1 MRFVDGMTAA
11 EEIRR
16 MDSEVMIIF
25 ITNMAQYAIR
35 GYEVGALDYILKPVG
50 KDVLLQTLSRV
61 SKQKERVERKEA
73 DYKKMELDYM
83 EIGRNI
89 RRCRRERGLKQKDL
103 AEMVR
108 VSDQHM
114 SHIENGSTQL
124 SLPTLIAIANALA
137 IDCNTLLGQTLGKAQ
152 GIIMRQELAQVL
164 DSVGG
169 DERKLRLRVE
179 LCRLLEQ
186 YDQ

>member
-1 MRFVDGMTAA
+1 MLWALCFVVVTLNNYWKIQEKGRKLYLKRQFYLYNLFSTMEMQDN
-11 EEIRR
+11 
-16 MDSEVMIIF
+16 IF
-25 ITNMAQYAIR
+25 IR
-35 GYEVGALDYILKPVG
+35 DYLS
-50 KDVLLQTLSRV
+50 LLLSF
-61 SKQKERVERKEA
+61 SG
-73 DYKKMELDYM
+73 DCDKMELDYM

>member
-1 MRFVDGMTAA
+1 MLWALCFVVVTLNNYWKIQEKGLKLYLKRQFYLYNLFSTMEMQDN
-11 EEIRR
+11 
-16 MDSEVMIIF
+16 IF
-25 ITNMAQYAIR
+25 IR
-35 GYEVGALDYILKPVG
+35 DYLS
-50 KDVLLQTLSRV
+50 LLLSF
-61 SKQKERVERKEA
+61 SG
-73 DYKKMELDYM
+73 DCDKMELDYM

>member
-1 MRFVDGMTAA
+1 
-11 EEIRR
+11 
-16 MDSEVMIIF
+16 
-25 ITNMAQYAIR
+25 
-35 GYEVGALDYILKPVG
+35 
-50 KDVLLQTLSRV
+50 
-61 SKQKERVERKEA
+61 
-73 DYKKMELDYM
+73 M

>member
-1 MRFVDGMTAA
+1 M
-11 EEIRR
+11 
-16 MDSEVMIIF
+16 
-25 ITNMAQYAIR
+25 
-35 GYEVGALDYILKPVG
+35 K
-50 KDVLLQTLSRV
+50 
-61 SKQKERVERKEA
+61 
-73 DYKKMELDYM
+73 LDYM

-89 RRCRRERGLKQKDL
+89 RSCRREKGLKQKDL

-124 SLPTLIAIANALA
+124 SLPTLIAVANALE
-137 IDCNTLLGQTLGKAQ
+137 IDCNTLLGQNLGKAQ
-152 GIIMRQELAQVL
+152 RVILRQELAEIL
-164 DSVGG
+164 DRVGG
-169 DERKLRLRVE
+169 DEKKLRLRVN

>member
-1 MRFVDGMTAA
+1 MSWGICFVAVTLNNYWNIKENCRKLYLKRRFCPYNLFSTVEMQDNIS
-11 EEIRR
+11 IR
-16 MDSEVMIIF
+16 
-25 ITNMAQYAIR
+25 
-35 GYEVGALDYILKPVG
+35 DYLS
-50 KDVLLQTLSRV
+50 LLLLFLG
-61 SKQKERVERKEA
+61 
-73 DYKKMELDYM
+73 DCDKMELDYM

-89 RRCRRERGLKQKDL
+89 RSCRREKGLKQKDL

-124 SLPTLIAIANALA
+124 SLPTLIAVANALE
-137 IDCNTLLGQTLGKAQ
+137 IDCNTLLGQNLGKAQ
-152 GIIMRQELAQVL
+152 RVILRQELAEIL
-164 DSVGG
+164 DRVGG
-169 DERKLRLRVE
+169 DEKKLRLRVN